1 MGALIILFI
10 AFIAGFIAIYFDN
23 KFYSDIL
30 TIAGILLSLFTGV
43 ALLFLI
49 PDVIVTHIKFDY
61 IKEEYHNLELQ
72 INTIDYDDI
81 VTGANLRNQ
90 VLEMNNKIS
99 EHKVYS
105 KSILIGIWYSE
116 EIGNLKPLEWKSKKN
131 NLDKYDK

>member
-10 AFIAGFIAIYFDN
+10 AFFVGVFGFLYFFDSLSNTIYF
-23 KFYSDIL
+23 
-30 TIAGILLSLFTGV
+30 GCILLSLFTGL

-49 PDVIVTHIKFDY
+49 PDVIATRIKFDY

-72 INTIDYDDI
+72 INTIEYDDI
-81 VTGANLRNQ
+81 VTGENLRNQ

-105 KSILIGIWYSE
+105 KNILIGIWYSE

-131 NLDKYDK
+131 NLGEYNE

>member
-1 MGALIILFI
+1 MGVLITIIILFI
-10 AFIAGFIAIYFDN
+10 AGFICVYIGDNIY
-23 KFYSDIL
+23 KDIL
-30 TIAGILLSLFTGV
+30 CVGGILLSVFMGF
-43 ALLFLI
+43 ALLCII
-49 PDVIVTHIKFDY
+49 PEIILTRIEFDY

-72 INTIDYDDI
+72 VNTIEHDDI

-105 KSILIGIWYSE
+105 KNIWVNLWFSE

-131 NLDKYDK
+131 KLDN

>member
-1 MGALIILFI
+1 MGILITIIILFI
-10 AFIAGFIAIYFDN
+10 AGFICIYYGDN
-23 KFYSDIL
+23 NFYSDIL
-30 TIAGILLSLFTGV
+30 VVGGILLSLIIGL
-43 ALLFLI
+43 ALLCII
-49 PDVIVTHIKFDY
+49 PDIISTRIKFDY

-72 INTIDYDDI
+72 INTIEYDDI

-105 KSILIGIWYSE
+105 KNIWVNLWYSE

-131 NLDKYDK
+131 KLDK

>member
-1 MGALIILFI
+1 MGALIIIIISLFVGV
-10 AFIAGFIAIYFDN
+10 FGFIYLYDSLS
-23 KFYSDIL
+23 YS
-30 TIAGILLSLFTGV
+30 TYVGCILLSLFMGL
-43 ALLFLI
+43 ALLCII
-49 PDVIVTHIKFDY
+49 PDIIVTRIKFDY

-72 INTIDYDDI
+72 VNTIEHDDI

-105 KSILIGIWYSE
+105 KNIWVNLWFSE

-131 NLDKYDK
+131 KLDN